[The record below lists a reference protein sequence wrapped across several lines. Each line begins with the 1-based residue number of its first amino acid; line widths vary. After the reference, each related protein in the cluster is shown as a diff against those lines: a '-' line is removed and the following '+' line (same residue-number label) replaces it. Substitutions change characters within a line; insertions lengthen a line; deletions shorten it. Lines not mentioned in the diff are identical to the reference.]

1 MIFTTERFRAKS
13 TSRPRSVKVCCR
25 AFDVVPQRVLESWN
39 ESLKKTGRLYPK
51 DYWPLPIIACWLG
64 GTVGYQARYLP
75 EYFGDAPLRDQGLVS
90 SEGRHTIPF
99 EDTKPQGPLAVS
111 NGFYE
116 FVVVDEIDS
125 AQPIALEGHELEVDR
140 D

>member
-1 MIFTTERFRAKS
+1 M
-13 TSRPRSVKVCCR
+13 KVCCR